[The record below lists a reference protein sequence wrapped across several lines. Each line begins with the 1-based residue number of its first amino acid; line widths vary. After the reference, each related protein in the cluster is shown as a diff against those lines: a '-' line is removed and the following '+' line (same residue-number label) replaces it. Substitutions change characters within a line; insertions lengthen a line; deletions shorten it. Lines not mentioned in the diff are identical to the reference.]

1 MNGKVE
7 YIELLTK
14 ELGIT
19 DFQADDFLNS
29 FENFYENIYGKE
41 FEDDL
46 DFRDLNDFVVFQT
59 ALEDGKVDYTISLD
73 LRDLLFKTFVGGK
86 LVETEFFE
94 SFEELIDFLYV
105 SDYESML
112 DYSDAVAEEIER
124 QTNL

>member
-29 FENFYENIYGKE
+29 FENFYENIYGRE
-41 FEDDL
+41 LEDDL

-59 ALEDGKVDYTISLD
+59 ALENGKVDYSISLD
-73 LRDLLFKTFVGGK
+73 LRDLLFKTFVGDK

-94 SFEELIDFLYV
+94 SFEELTDFLYV

-112 DYSDAVAEEIER
+112 DYSDVVAEEIER
-124 QTNL
+124 QANL

>member
-29 FENFYENIYGKE
+29 FENFYENIHGRE
-41 FEDDL
+41 LEDDL

-59 ALEDGKVDYTISLD
+59 ALENGKVDYSISLD
-73 LRDLLFKTFVGGK
+73 LRDLLFKTFVGDK

-94 SFEELIDFLYV
+94 SFEELTDFLYV

-112 DYSDAVAEEIER
+112 DYSDVVAEEIER
-124 QTNL
+124 QANL

>member
-19 DFQADDFLNS
+19 DFQADEFLNS
-29 FENFYENIYGKE
+29 LENFHENIYGKE

-73 LRDLLFKTFVGGK
+73 LRDLLFKTFVGDK

-94 SFEELIDFLYV
+94 SFEELTDFLYV

-112 DYSDAVAEEIER
+112 DYSDAVADEIEK
-124 QTNL
+124 QSNL

>member
-14 ELGIT
+14 ELDIT

-59 ALEDGKVDYTISLD
+59 ALEDGRVDYTISLD
-73 LRDLLFKTFVGGK
+73 LRDLLFKTFVGDK

-94 SFEELIDFLYV
+94 SFEELTDFLYV

-112 DYSDAVAEEIER
+112 DYSDSVAEEIER
-124 QTNL
+124 QANL

>member
-46 DFRDLNDFVVFQT
+46 DFRDLNDFVVLQT
-59 ALEDGKVDYTISLD
+59 ALKDGKVDYTISLD
-73 LRDLLFKTFVGGK
+73 LRDLLFKTFVGDK

-94 SFEELIDFLYV
+94 SFEELTDFLYV

-112 DYSDAVAEEIER
+112 DYSDSVAEEIER
-124 QTNL
+124 QANL